1 MRKWTAVIM
10 GLALTVSLLGCES
23 REEEPM
29 QLEVSGE
36 EAVQNE
42 APEAEALEE
51 VSEIGETFQEETKQ
65 AGTEG
70 ENILIAYFTLG
81 RNADYPDDV
90 DASTSAS
97 LVADENGLAGTTEYV
112 ARLIQSRTGGELYS
126 IETAEPYSADFDAV
140 VDQNHA
146 EQDTGAL
153 PELAGSGLDLSQYD
167 TVFIGYPIWAG
178 NAPRPVFTFLSAY
191 DWSEKTIIPFC
202 THDGYG
208 AGGSYGV
215 IEEAAEGE
223 LAVLDGLAIGA
234 SEAPAS
240 EDTVAE
246 WLQNLGL
253 EQIGAAGEA
262 AKEGDTQIV
271 VTIGEL
277 VLEGMLYD
285 TPLADEIRQNFPLTV
300 VMSGYGGREYYGG
313 VDFTPAN
320 AEGGQLNFEN
330 GDITYCS
337 QNQTMAIFYAQTDRP
352 DLTMEVIPIGK
363 ITSDLTVFEGLADRV
378 EVTFALAE

>member
-1 MRKWTAVIM
+1 MKKQWTIILSLAVMM
-10 GLALTVSLLGCES
+10 GLAGCS
-23 REEEPM
+23 R
-29 QLEVSGE
+29 SS
-36 EAVQNE
+36 
-42 APEAEALEE
+42 EAESTALQTTEAA
-51 VSEIGETFQEETKQ
+51 SEET
-65 AGTEG
+65 AGSAGDSSGQQGGTLVVYYSATGNTEAAA
-70 ENILIAYFTLG
+70 NYIAELTG
-81 RNADYPDDV
+81 AD
-90 DASTSAS
+90 
-97 LVADENGLAGTTEYV
+97 LF
-112 ARLIQSRTGGELYS
+112 EL
-126 IETAEPYSADFDAV
+126 EPVEPYTDADLNWTDDNSRV
-140 VDQNHA
+140 TLEHEDESLRNV
-146 EQDTGAL
+146 
-153 PELAGSGLDLSQYD
+153 ELAADTVDNWESYD